1 MNILF
6 VLYGDLSTNT
16 ANPILLFANE
26 LKKLGH
32 DCIVAIPHGNKSSSS
47 KKGSVSV
54 LNFSE
59 ILESN
64 GKIFCNGQRAD
75 VVHASTPRIVIFN
88 FLKIYFNNWPSPFV
102 MYLEDNEFWIVQNYS
117 GLDDVAMMALTDD
130 EINLQVPSAL
140 SHPFTYRF
148 FIALADLVLVIQEKL
163 LIEVPRYIP
172 TRVLPWGVDLQEF
185 NPKLTDESLKINL
198 KIDPLSKIIVYHGGL
213 NGFTRGAMIDLCRA
227 IEIINDHGIPCLLL
241 RTGPNAINFW
251 DELGPLAKSHIKELG
266 MLDRKDLPK
275 LLASADVYVQPGRIS
290 PFEDL
295 RLPSKLLEFFAMGKP
310 VILPN
315 VNIAN
320 SIEDGL
326 DAVLLQSGSPEEIAN
341 ACLNLFQN
349 PEKMATLGSQARKFA
364 EKHFDIK
371 KQAQELVLAYIEA
384 CNIFNLQ
391 KSNKLWQEVQNKGL
405 YSAALKRIEFDQEGK
420 ADQTVFIDQLTKWNK
435 LFKLRNKFFHEKI
448 QTYPSNYSEATGE
461 PVSWPKL
468 IAIKLRFYKQKLK
481 K

>member
-32 DCIVAIPHGNKSSSS
+32 DCIVAIPAGKKSSPS
-47 KKGSVSV
+47 KKDTVPV
-54 LNFSE
+54 LSFSE

-64 GKIFCNGQRAD
+64 GNLFCNGQRAD
-75 VVHASTPRIVIFN
+75 IVHASTPRIIVFN
-88 FLKIYFNNWPSPFV
+88 FLKIYFNNWPCPFV
-102 MYLEDNEFWIVQNYS
+102 MYLEDNEFWIVQNYL
-117 GLDDVAMMALTDD
+117 GLDDATMMALTDD
-130 EINLQVPSAL
+130 ELNLQVPSAL
-140 SHPFTYRF
+140 SHPFAYQF

-163 LIEVPRYIP
+163 LIEVPKYIP

-185 NPKLTDESLKINL
+185 NPVLTDQSFRDDL
-198 KIDPLSKIIVYHGGL
+198 KIDPPSKIIVYHGGL

-227 IEIINDHGIPCLLL
+227 IEIINDHGVPCKLL

-266 MLDRKDLPK
+266 MLDRNDLPK
-275 LLASADVYVQPGRIS
+275 LLASADVYVQPGRIN

-320 SIEDGL
+320 SIEDGV

-349 PEKMATLGSQARKFA
+349 PEKMTDLGSQARKFA
-364 EKHFDIK
+364 EMHFDINMQTQK
-371 KQAQELVLAYIEA
+371 LIQAYAEA
-384 CNIFNLQ
+384 CNTFNLQ
-391 KSNKLWQEVQNKGL
+391 KSTELWQEVKNKGL

-420 ADQTVFIDQLTKWNK
+420 ADQTDFNDQLTKWHK
-435 LFKLRNKFFHEKI
+435 LIELRNKSLHEKI
-448 QTYPSNYSEATGE
+448 QAYASKHPEAASD
-461 PVSWPKL
+461 PISLLKF
-468 IAIKLRFYKQKLK
+468 IAIKFRFYKHKLK